1 MYPCQHIC
9 SIQQWDLFPLY
20 AVCFQAVCL
29 HKFMLRMFPTYI
41 IWNPTFQIL
50 AKFSFFFLFLHHT
63 WNLPCAYLRHSS
75 GLTVY
80 LPMNSEMLFT
90 WTVAEN
96 GYMNAWSPSLLLWY
110 STLPISKK
118 VPKSCWQIVSL
129 LWWCAAMLSTFELS
143 AFPFS
148 SLITLLQLEIK
159 IFAVSL

>member
-1 MYPCQHIC
+1 MGPFPFICGLFSSCLLAQVYVEDVPYLHNLKSDFSDPCKVF
-9 SIQQWDLFPLY
+9 LF
-20 AVCFQAVCL
+20 
-29 HKFMLRMFPTYI
+29 
-41 IWNPTFQIL
+41 
-50 AKFSFFFLFLHHT
+50 FLHHT